1 MNLSKAKQ
9 SASFVGA
16 LAVMVGCNKHRFITK
31 IMYIAK
37 MHINVFCEAS
47 FGFRGR
53 KLVNCFG
60 VTLRYETEQP
70 SSLGC
75 NYVREMSEGL

>member
-1 MNLSKAKQ
+1 
-9 SASFVGA
+9 
-16 LAVMVGCNKHRFITK
+16 
-31 IMYIAK
+31 

-47 FGFRGR
+47 FGLRGR

-60 VTLRYETEQP
+60 VPLRYETEQP

-75 NYVREMSEGL
+75 NYVREMSEGLSREFISCKRWPYSES

>member
-1 MNLSKAKQ
+1 
-9 SASFVGA
+9 
-16 LAVMVGCNKHRFITK
+16 
-31 IMYIAK
+31 

-47 FGFRGR
+47 FGLRGR
-53 KLVNCFG
+53 KLVNCFD

-75 NYVREMSEGL
+75 NYEVHNKDNVYRPKCI